1 MEWVLLVFISAPG
14 GYFID
19 KTVEPVRT
27 YQECIDKSKATPR
40 KTYKGIQDTVCV
52 TIDHWT
58 GKAPMPGMA
67 MD

>member
-27 YQECIDKSKATPR
+27 YQECIDRSKATPR
-40 KTYKGIQDTVCV
+40 KKIGRAHV
-52 TIDHWT
+52 
-58 GKAPMPGMA
+58 
-67 MD
+67 